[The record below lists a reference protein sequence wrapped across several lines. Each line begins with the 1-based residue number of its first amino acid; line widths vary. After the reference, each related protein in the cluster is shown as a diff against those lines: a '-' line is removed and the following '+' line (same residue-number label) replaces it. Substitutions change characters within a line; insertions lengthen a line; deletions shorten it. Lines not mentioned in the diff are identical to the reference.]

1 MSTPSGQEE
10 VFKVSTLVSHL
21 TRQNIKIKAVFAFEN
36 RVVFLFISYLS
47 IGLECF
53 IYVPSKYNIQAEKSI
68 GMPLYEL
75 AFDDQDSSSIH
86 RGEDSLFINQTVTTT
101 VRKDRKEKS
110 NSMCRFVPLLAEQPY
125 KMLYIDQYYMVYIDR
140 HNEVS
145 SFIVSSPTIA
155 NGYYFMTDM
164 EYFLKAGNATKIYN
178 EVKQCEKAL
187 CNTVY
192 TKMNTSM
199 IDNRAT
205 LVQLQQKLRE
215 LNPLMTKEMYM
226 KRLQKIDD
234 LCAKGPTD
242 GVTKLGNKLR
252 NDNFHMMFEMER
264 WIYILNS
271 LK

>member
-1 MSTPSGQEE
+1 MSSGQEE

-21 TRQNIKIKAVFAFEN
+21 NKQNIQIKAVFAYEN
-36 RVVFLFISYLS
+36 RVVFLFISYLH

-75 AFDDQDSSSIH
+75 AFDESESSS
-86 RGEDSLFINQTVTTT
+86 RSEDSLFVNQTVTTT

-110 NSMCRFVPLLAEQPY
+110 NSMSRFIPLLAEQPY
-125 KMLYIDQYYMVYIDR
+125 KMLYIDKYYMVYIDR
-140 HNEVS
+140 HNEVA

-155 NGYYFMTDM
+155 DGYYFTTDM
-164 EYFLKAGNATKIYN
+164 EYFLKCGSASKIYG
-178 EVKQCEKAL
+178 EIKQCEKAL

-192 TKMNTSM
+192 SKINTSM

-205 LVQLQQKLRE
+205 LVLLQQKLRE
-215 LNPLMTKEMYM
+215 LNPMVKNELYG
-226 KRLQKIDD
+226 KRVYKLDEV
-234 LCAKGPTD
+234 LAKGKND
-242 GVTKLGNKLR
+242 SAIKLANKLR
-252 NDNFHMMFEMER
+252 NDNFETMFDMEK

>member
-1 MSTPSGQEE
+1 MSSSTPSSQEE
-10 VFKVSTLVSHL
+10 TFKVSTLVSYL
-21 TRQNIKIKAVFAFEN
+21 TKQNIQIKSVFAYDN
-36 RVVFLFISYLS
+36 RVVFLFVSYMS

-75 AFDDQDSSSIH
+75 AFDETDSTS
-86 RGEDSLFINQTVTTT
+86 RGEDSLFVNQTVTTT

-110 NSMCRFVPLLAEQPY
+110 NSMLRFVPLLAEQPY
-125 KMLYIDQYYMVYIDR
+125 KLLYIDQYYMVYIDR
-140 HNEVS
+140 HNEVA

-164 EYFLKAGNATKIYN
+164 EYFLKAGNATKVYGEI
-178 EVKQCEKAL
+178 KQCEKAL

-205 LVQLQQKLRE
+205 LVHLQQRLRE
-215 LNPLMTKEMYM
+215 LNPLMTKEMYT

-234 LCAKGPTD
+234 MCSKGKND
-242 GVTKLGNKLR
+242 GVIKLANKLR
-252 NDNFHMMFEMER
+252 NDNFHMMFDMEK